1 MKFSLFPEFNYRR
14 FRLLLT
20 KYGDAVSAWEK
31 FSAAD
36 LRELGIRSANISE
49 LLAKRSKTKMADYE
63 KNLAEQNIKVIEIT
77 SPEYPAILK
86 EIYDPPLVLYKKGP
100 LDVSKINGI
109 AVVGT
114 RNPSPYGIKATE
126 QTVAGMKSLELPIV
140 SGLALGIDAVAHFT
154 ALACGLPTVAVLG
167 TGLDRVYPYE
177 NKKIFAEI
185 EKTGALLSEY
195 PPGIK
200 PEPWNFPRRNRIITG
215 LSRAVLVMEG
225 SIKSGAL
232 ISGKLALAQDRDV
245 YALPGPIFSE
255 TSAGTNWLIAQGA
268 QPLLSVEQLCD
279 DILPGRQLDLHKKIV
294 PENIFLSAEEK
305 DIFKLIENNNYS
317 LDDLLDSSQWP
328 YAKLIQTIT
337 ALELKGVIAQ
347 LPGKRYVRA

>member
-1 MKFSLFPEFNYRR
+1 MA
-14 FRLLLT
+14 
-20 KYGDAVSAWEK
+20 KYGDPESAWK
-31 FSAAD
+31 NFSLQD
-36 LRELGIRSANISE
+36 LREFGIKSPNISK
-49 LLAKRSKTKMADYE
+49 LLAGRLKTDVINYE
-63 KNLAEQNIKVIEIT
+63 KKLNEQSIRILEIT

-86 EIYDPPLVLYKKGP
+86 EIYDPPLVLYQKGE
-100 LDVSKINGI
+100 LSLSSLNGI

-126 QTVAGMKSLELPIV
+126 RIVEGLKPLGLPVV
-140 SGLALGIDAVAHFT
+140 SGLALGIDAVAHSA

-167 TGLDRVYPYE
+167 TGLDRIYPYE

-185 EKTGALLSEY
+185 EKKGALLSEY
-195 PPGIK
+195 APGTK

-245 YALPGPIFSE
+245 YALPGPIFNE

-268 QPLLSVEQLCD
+268 QPLLSAEQLCE
-279 DILPGRQLDLHKKIV
+279 DILPGRQLELHKKKG